1 VMFCVAGFR
10 PGRRGP
16 FDRAQDRPFVSA
28 KGSKTRC
35 AEHVQQLEGGSPFD
49 NLMEVK
55 S

>member
-1 VMFCVAGFR
+1 
-10 PGRRGP
+10 
-16 FDRAQDRPFVSA
+16 VSA
-28 KGSKTRC
+28 RQPRSFCFGKRTQNQC